1 MLFRSIG
8 GGAGD
13 GADQRALLEECRFAG
28 RRILLTEDNA
38 MAAEIAKEIIGMT
51 GADVEHAENGQLAV
65 RMLEEHE
72 PGYYDV
78 VLMDIQ
84 MPVMNGYEATEA
96 IRRAGEQRPDLAE
109 IPIIAQ
115 SADAFAEDVKRS
127 RDAGMNAHLAKPLEI
142 EALVKM
148 LGEWMPPRG

>member
-1 MLFRSIG
+1 M
-8 GGAGD
+8 
-13 GADQRALLEECRFAG
+13 
-28 RRILLTEDNA
+28 
-38 MAAEIAKEIIGMT
+38 
-51 GADVEHAENGQLAV
+51 
-65 RMLEEHE
+65 
-72 PGYYDV
+72 